1 MKLARVTSRGGTTI
15 PKSVREACGIQAGD
29 KRIVMTKLEATELA
43 FFRKEYLQSLETT
56 LEEWLTLEDEAAYR
70 HP

>member
-29 KRIVMTKLEATELA
+29 KRIVMTKLEATE
-43 FFRKEYLQSLETT
+43 KEYLQSRETT